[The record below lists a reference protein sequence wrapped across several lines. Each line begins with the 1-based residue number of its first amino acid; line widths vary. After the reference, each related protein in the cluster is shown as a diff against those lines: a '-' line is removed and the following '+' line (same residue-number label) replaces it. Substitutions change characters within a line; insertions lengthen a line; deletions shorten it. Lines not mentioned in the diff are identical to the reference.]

1 MAYSS
6 WIRRRTDGIQVGR
19 LHAILAD
26 DRLDEVAMD
35 THRLLLSRLIPALL
49 SAVVAQ
55 FAFGAPLALCWL
67 AVFLLSEGLARLAT
81 GRFKPG
87 VPGTRPMRA
96 AFLLGALP
104 INLTWSWLAAMMW
117 FSPLPD
123 LKLAAVAVWVGQI
136 VYTQNF
142 RHQPAA
148 LLAVSAFAPS
158 VSLIVFPLFF
168 FAAQGAGPNIARW
181 GLVMVVATTLNVM
194 LANRAAAKRMD
205 ALTRGLR
212 EERER
217 ALAANRAKSTFVA
230 VTSHELRTPMNGL
243 LGMAYALDRTNLNE
257 AQRRHVR
264 LMIKSGD
271 SLMQVLNDVLDL
283 SKIEAG
289 KVDLDHV
296 AVNLHDLVRAA
307 GDAWR
312 DAAAEKGLWLR
323 TEIDPSA
330 PAWILADS
338 QRIRQVLMNL
348 ISNGLKF
355 TSQGG
360 VTIQLLPSSPES
372 FPTADGAH
380 EIRLRVVDTGVG
392 VEADVHDRIF
402 ESFTQADNAVSRSHG
417 GTGLGLTIS
426 RALAHQMDGDLVLES
441 GGPKKEG
448 GGAAFAFTLR
458 AVPIAAPAVAA
469 EEVED
474 QDAPDLGSLRILMAE
489 DNAINQVVVRTMLE
503 ATGVALTIVGEGQAA
518 LHALKAGAFD
528 AVLMDI
534 NMPVM
539 DGITALGAIRAGV
552 AGDPAIPVIA
562 LTASAMSGDR
572 ERFLA
577 MGFDDHL
584 GKPIRPADLLS
595 SICGAVRGKS
605 GRCAEAARS

>member
-1 MAYSS
+1 MRAF
-6 WIRRRTDGIQVGR
+6 D
-19 LHAILAD
+19 AIWAD

-35 THRLLLSRLIPALL
+35 THRLLPSRLVPAVLVAGVAAYALGFAVAIGWLL
-49 SAVVAQ
+49 ILMACES
-55 FAFGAPLALCWL
+55 
-67 AVFLLSEGLARLAT
+67 LARLAT
-81 GRFKPG
+81 RRFKAG
-87 VPGTRPMRA
+87 VPGRPAARA
-96 AFLLGALP
+96 VFVWAALP
-104 INLTWSWLAAMMW
+104 INLTWATLGAMFWLSTHA
-117 FSPLPD
+117 D
-123 LKLAAVAVWVGQI
+123 LKMAGFAIWAGQI
-136 VYTQNF
+136 IFAQNF
-142 RHQPAA
+142 RHQPLVLMAISTVTPMVCLLVFPIFFLA
-148 LLAVSAFAPS
+148 GGGIGPNTTRLAVA
-158 VSLIVFPLFF
+158 
-168 FAAQGAGPNIARW
+168 
-181 GLVMVVATTLNVM
+181 MVVLTTVAVT
-194 LANRAAAKRMD
+194 LANRAAAARMD

-217 ALAANRAKSTFVA
+217 ALEANRAKSTFVA

-312 DAAAEKGLWLR
+312 DAAAEKGLWL
-323 TEIDPSA
+323 TVEIDPAA
-330 PAWILADS
+330 PAWILADP

-355 TSQGG
+355 TSHGG
-360 VTIQLLPSSPES
+360 VTIQLLAPSSP
-372 FPTADGAH
+372 ADPSLAASGAS

-392 VEADVHDRIF
+392 IDAGFHDRIF

-426 RALAHQMDGDLVLES
+426 RALARHMDGDLVLES
-441 GGPKKEG
+441 GVPKDAALKTG
-448 GGAAFAFTLR
+448 DGGAAFVFTLR
-458 AVPIAAPAVAA
+458 AVPIATPAVTTDDL
-469 EEVED
+469 ED
-474 QDAPDLGSLRILMAE
+474 QEGPDLDSLRILMAE

-503 ATGVALTIVGEGQAA
+503 ATGVTLTIVDDGQAA
-518 LHALKAGAFD
+518 LQALKAGAFD

-539 DGITALGAIRAGV
+539 DGITALNAIRDGV

-584 GKPIRPADLLS
+584 GKPIRPVDLLS
-595 SICGAVRGKS
+595 SISTAVRGK
-605 GRCAEAARS
+605 AARRAAATGS

>member
-1 MAYSS
+1 V
-6 WIRRRTDGIQVGR
+6 RGFD
-19 LHAILAD
+19 AIWAD
-26 DRLDEVAMD
+26 DRLDEVALD
-35 THRLLLSRLIPALL
+35 THRLLPSRLIPALL
-49 SAVVAQ
+49 TTAVTTYALGFQ
-55 FAFGAPLALCWL
+55 TAIGWLLAL
-67 AVFLLSEGLARLAT
+67 AAAEALARLAT
-81 GRFKPG
+81 RRFKAG
-87 VPGTRPMRA
+87 VPGSRRARA
-96 AFLLGALP
+96 AFVWAALP
-104 INLTWSWLAAMMW
+104 INLIWAGLAAMFW
-117 FSPLPD
+117 LSTKAD
-123 LKLAAVAVWVGQI
+123 LKLAAFAIWAGQI
-136 VYTQNF
+136 IYTQNF
-142 RHQPAA
+142 RHQPVA
-148 LLAVSAFAPS
+148 LLAISAVAPMI
-158 VSLIVFPLFF
+158 SLLVFPIFF
-168 FAAQGAGPNIARW
+168 MAGQGVGSNTTRL
-181 GLVMVVATTLNVM
+181 GLAMVVLTTISVMV
-194 LANRAAAKRMD
+194 ANRAAANRMD

-217 ALAANRAKSTFVA
+217 ALEANRAKSTFVA

-296 AVNLHDLVRAA
+296 ATNLHDLVRAA

-330 PAWILADS
+330 PAWILADP

-355 TSQGG
+355 TGQGG
-360 VTIQLLPSSPES
+360 VTIQLSAPRAPS
-372 FPTADGAH
+372 ADGAR
-380 EIRLRVVDTGVG
+380 EILLRVVDTGVG
-392 VEADVHDRIF
+392 VDADFHDRIF
-402 ESFTQADNAVSRSHG
+402 DSFTQADNAVSRSHG

-426 RALAHQMDGDLVLES
+426 RALARQMEGDLVLES
-441 GGPKKEG
+441 GV

-458 AVPIAAPAVAA
+458 AVPVAAPAVTAD
-469 EEVED
+469 EIED
-474 QDAPDLGSLRILMAE
+474 QDAPDLDSLRILMAE

-503 ATGVALTIVGEGQAA
+503 ATGVALTIVDDGQAA
-518 LHALKAGAFD
+518 LHALKAEAFD

-539 DGITALGAIRAGV
+539 DGITALNAIRAGV
-552 AGDPAIPVIA
+552 AGDPRIPVIA

-595 SICGAVRGKS
+595 SICSAVRPK
-605 GRCAEAARS
+605 GRCTEAARS

>member
-1 MAYSS
+1 VH
-6 WIRRRTDGIQVGR
+6 RF
-19 LHAILAD
+19 AIWAD
-26 DRLDEVAMD
+26 DRLDEVALD
-35 THRLLLSRLIPALL
+35 THRLLPSRLIPAALTTV
-49 SAVVAQ
+49 AVI
-55 FAFGAPLALCWL
+55 FAVGAPFALGWL
-67 AVFLLSEGLARLAT
+67 AALAWAEGLARLAT
-81 GRFKPG
+81 RRFRPG
-87 VPGTRPMRA
+87 VRASPGLRA
-96 AFLLGALP
+96 GFVLAALP
-104 INLTWSWLAAMMW
+104 INLIWSALGALLW
-117 FSPLPD
+117 FAPGPE
-123 LKLAAVAVWVGQI
+123 LKMAAVAIWAGQI

-142 RHQPAA
+142 RHQPVA
-148 LLAVSAFAPS
+148 LLAVSAMAPMT
-158 VSLIVFPLFF
+158 SLIAFPLFF
-168 FAAQGAGPNIARW
+168 YDAHGVAANVARW
-181 GLVMVVATTLNVM
+181 SLIAVVLTAINVM
-194 LANRAAAKRMD
+194 AANRAAANRLD
-205 ALTRGLR
+205 ALTQNLR

-217 ALAANRAKSTFVA
+217 ALEANRAKSTFVA

-243 LGMAYALDRTNLNE
+243 LGMAHALDRSNLDD

-289 KVDLDHV
+289 RVDLDQA
-296 AVNLHDLVRAA
+296 AVNLHDLVHAA

-312 DAAAEKGLWLR
+312 DAAAAKGLELR

-330 PAWILADS
+330 PAWILADP

-360 VTIQLLPSSPES
+360 LTIQLSASEPGL
-372 FPTADGAH
+372 ADEAR
-380 EIRLRVVDTGVG
+380 EVRLRVVDTGAG
-392 VEADVHDRIF
+392 IDAQVHDRIF

-426 RALAHQMDGDLVLES
+426 RALARQMGGDLVLES
-441 GGPKKEG
+441 GV
-448 GGAAFAFTLR
+448 GGAAFLFTLR
-458 AVPIAAPAVAA
+458 AVPIAAPAAPPEAA
-469 EEVED
+469 ED
-474 QDAPDLGSLRILMAE
+474 QDGPDLGDLRILMAE

-503 ATGVALTIVGEGQAA
+503 ATGVVLTIVDDGQAA
-518 LHALKAGAFD
+518 LDALKVETFD

-539 DGITALGAIRAGV
+539 DGITALAAIRAGQG
-552 AGDPAIPVIA
+552 GDPAIPVIA

-584 GKPIRPADLLS
+584 GKPVRPIDLLS
-595 SICGAVRGKS
+595 SICAAVRDET
-605 GRCAEAARS
+605 GRRTEAARS

>member
-1 MAYSS
+1 M
-6 WIRRRTDGIQVGR
+6 RR

-35 THRLLLSRLIPALL
+35 THRLLLSRVIPALL
-49 SAVVAQ
+49 SAAVAQ
-55 FAFGAPLALCWL
+55 LALGVTFAACWL
-67 AVFLLSEGLARLAT
+67 AVFLTAEGLARLAT
-81 GRFKPG
+81 GRFRPG
-87 VPGTRPMRA
+87 VPGTPTMRA
-96 AFLLGALP
+96 VFLLGALP
-104 INLTWSWLAAMMW
+104 INLTWSWLAAMIW

-123 LKLAAVAVWVGQI
+123 MKLAAVAVWVGQI

-142 RHQPAA
+142 RHQPVA
-148 LLAVSAFAPS
+148 LIAVSAFAPM

-168 FAAQGAGPNIARW
+168 LPGQGVGPNIARW
-181 GLVMVVATTLNVM
+181 GLVLVVATTLNVM
-194 LANRAAAKRMD
+194 LANRAAANRMD

-217 ALAANRAKSTFVA
+217 ALEANRAKSTFVA

-323 TEIDPSA
+323 AEIDPSA
-330 PAWILADS
+330 PAWILADP

-355 TSQGG
+355 TSKGG
-360 VTIQLLPSSPES
+360 VTIQLLAPPPES
-372 FPTADGAH
+372 SRPLSSTADGAC

-392 VEADVHDRIF
+392 VDADVHDRIF

-441 GGPKKEG
+441 GDLKKGG
-448 GGAAFAFTLR
+448 GGAAFVFTLR
-458 AVPIAAPAVAA
+458 AVPIAPPAATA

-474 QDAPDLGSLRILMAE
+474 QDTPDLDTLRILMAE

-503 ATGVALTIVGEGQAA
+503 ATGVALTIVDDGQAA
-518 LHALKAGAFD
+518 LTALKADAFD

-539 DGITALGAIRAGV
+539 DGITALNAIRAGV

-595 SICGAVRGKS
+595 SICSAVRPKD
-605 GRCAEAARS
+605 RCTKAARS

>member
-1 MAYSS
+1 MH
-6 WIRRRTDGIQVGR
+6 RF
-19 LHAILAD
+19 AIWAD
-26 DRLDEVAMD
+26 DRLDEVALD
-35 THRLLLSRLIPALL
+35 THRLLPSRLIPAALTTV
-49 SAVVAQ
+49 AVI
-55 FAFGAPLALCWL
+55 FAVGAPFALGWL
-67 AVFLLSEGLARLAT
+67 AALAWAEGLARLAT
-81 GRFKPG
+81 RRFRPG
-87 VPGTRPMRA
+87 VRASPGLRA
-96 AFLLGALP
+96 GFVLAALP
-104 INLTWSWLAAMMW
+104 INLIWSALGALLW
-117 FSPLPD
+117 FAPGPE
-123 LKLAAVAVWVGQI
+123 LKMAAVAIWAGQI

-142 RHQPAA
+142 RHQPVA
-148 LLAVSAFAPS
+148 LLAVSAMAPMT
-158 VSLIVFPLFF
+158 SLIAFPLFF
-168 FAAQGAGPNIARW
+168 YDAHGVAANVARW
-181 GLVMVVATTLNVM
+181 SLIAVVLTAINVM
-194 LANRAAAKRMD
+194 AANRAAANRLD
-205 ALTRGLR
+205 ALTQNLR

-217 ALAANRAKSTFVA
+217 ALEANRAKSTFVA

-243 LGMAYALDRTNLNE
+243 LGMAHALDRSNLDD

-289 KVDLDHV
+289 RVDLDQA
-296 AVNLHDLVRAA
+296 AVNLHDLVHAA

-312 DAAAEKGLWLR
+312 DAAAAKGLELR

-330 PAWILADS
+330 PAWILADP

-360 VTIQLLPSSPES
+360 LTIQLSASEPGL
-372 FPTADGAH
+372 ADEAR
-380 EIRLRVVDTGVG
+380 EVRLRVVDTGAG
-392 VEADVHDRIF
+392 IDAQVHDRIF

-426 RALAHQMDGDLVLES
+426 RALARQMGGDLVLES
-441 GGPKKEG
+441 GV
-448 GGAAFAFTLR
+448 GGAAFLFTLR
-458 AVPIAAPAVAA
+458 AVPIAAPAAPPEAA
-469 EEVED
+469 ED
-474 QDAPDLGSLRILMAE
+474 QDGPDLGDLRILMAE

-503 ATGVALTIVGEGQAA
+503 ATGVVLTIVDDGQAA
-518 LHALKAGAFD
+518 LDALKVETFD

-539 DGITALGAIRAGV
+539 DGITALAAIRAGQG
-552 AGDPAIPVIA
+552 GDPAIPVIA

-584 GKPIRPADLLS
+584 GKPVRPIDLLS
-595 SICGAVRGKS
+595 SICAAVRDET
-605 GRCAEAARS
+605 GRRTEAARS

>member
-1 MAYSS
+1 V
-6 WIRRRTDGIQVGR
+6 D
-19 LHAILAD
+19 AILAD

-35 THRLLLSRLIPALL
+35 THRLLLSRVIPAAMAAGVTQMALGL
-49 SAVVAQ
+49 N
-55 FAFGAPLALCWL
+55 FALCWL
-67 AVFLLSEGLARLAT
+67 TVFLASEGLARLAT

-87 VPGTRPMRA
+87 VAGTPTMRA
-96 AFLLGALP
+96 VFLLGALP
-104 INLTWSWLAAMMW
+104 INLTWSWLAAAMW
-117 FSPLPD
+117 FSPLHD
-123 LKLAAVAVWVGQI
+123 MRLAAASVWVGQI

-148 LLAVSAFAPS
+148 LVAVSAFAPM
-158 VSLIVFPLFF
+158 VSLVVFPLFF
-168 FAAQGAGPNIARW
+168 FPDQGVGPNIARW

-217 ALAANRAKSTFVA
+217 ALEANRAKSTFVA

-243 LGMAYALDRTNLNE
+243 LGMAYALDRSNLNE

-289 KVDLDHV
+289 KVELDRV

-312 DAAAEKGLWLR
+312 DAAAEKGLWLKV
-323 TEIDPSA
+323 EIAPSS
-330 PAWILADS
+330 PAWILADP

-360 VTIQLLPSSPES
+360 VTIQLSARNAPL
-372 FPTADGAH
+372 ADGDS
-380 EIRLRVVDTGVG
+380 EIRLRVIDTGVG
-392 VEADVHDRIF
+392 VDANVHDRIF

-426 RALAHQMDGDLVLES
+426 RALARQMDGDLVLES
-441 GGPKKEG
+441 GV
-448 GGAAFAFTLR
+448 GGATFVFTLH
-458 AVPIAAPAVAA
+458 ATPIAAQAVTAA
-469 EEVED
+469 VIDEVED
-474 QDAPDLGSLRILMAE
+474 QDEPDLDALRILMAE

-503 ATGVALTIVGEGQAA
+503 ATGVGLTVVGDGQAA
-518 LHALKAGAFD
+518 LDALATETFD

-539 DGITALGAIRAGV
+539 DGITALGEIRAGRG
-552 AGDPAIPVIA
+552 GDPAIPVIA

-584 GKPIRPADLLS
+584 GKPIRPVELLS
-595 SICGAVRGKS
+595 SICGAVRGKAR
-605 GRCAEAARS
+605 GCAEAATGS

>member
-1 MAYSS
+1 
-6 WIRRRTDGIQVGR
+6 
-19 LHAILAD
+19 LAD

-35 THRLLLSRLIPALL
+35 THRLLLSRLFPALL
-49 SAVVAQ
+49 SAVVTH
-55 FAFGAPLALCWL
+55 FALGWTLALSWL
-67 AVFLLSEGLARLAT
+67 AVFLMSEGLARLAT
-81 GRFKPG
+81 RRFKPG

-96 AFLLGALP
+96 VFLLGALP

-117 FSPLPD
+117 FSPL
-123 LKLAAVAVWVGQI
+123 LHMRMAAVAVWVGQI

-148 LLAVSAFAPS
+148 LVAVSAVAPMA
-158 VSLIVFPLFF
+158 SLVIFPLFF
-168 FAAQGAGPNIARW
+168 FPDAGVGPNIARW
-181 GLVMVVATTLNVM
+181 GLVMIVATTLNVM
-194 LANRAAAKRMD
+194 LANRAAANRMD

-217 ALAANRAKSTFVA
+217 ALEANRAKSTFVA

-312 DAAAEKGLWLR
+312 DAAAEKGLSL
-323 TEIDPSA
+323 TVEIDPSA
-330 PAWILADS
+330 PAWILADP

-360 VTIQLLPSSPES
+360 VTIQLSAPGSPSAE
-372 FPTADGAH
+372 GAR
-380 EIRLRVVDTGVG
+380 EILLRVVDTGVG
-392 VEADVHDRIF
+392 VDADFHDRIF
-402 ESFTQADNAVSRSHG
+402 DSFTQADNAVSRSHG

-426 RALAHQMDGDLVLES
+426 RALARQMDGDLVLES
-441 GGPKKEG
+441 GAKKTRG

-458 AVPIAAPAVAA
+458 ATPIAAPAVTAA
-469 EEVED
+469 EVED
-474 QDAPDLGSLRILMAE
+474 QAAPDLEALRILMAE

-503 ATGVALTIVGEGQAA
+503 ATGVALTIVDDGQAA
-518 LHALKAGAFD
+518 LHALKAEAYD

-539 DGITALGAIRAGV
+539 DGITALNAIRAGV

-584 GKPIRPADLLS
+584 GKPIRPAELLS
-595 SICGAVRGKS
+595 SICSAVRPK
-605 GRCAEAARS
+605 GRCTEAARS

>member
-1 MAYSS
+1 
-6 WIRRRTDGIQVGR
+6 
-19 LHAILAD
+19 
-26 DRLDEVAMD
+26 
-35 THRLLLSRLIPALL
+35 
-49 SAVVAQ
+49 
-55 FAFGAPLALCWL
+55 
-67 AVFLLSEGLARLAT
+67 
-81 GRFKPG
+81 
-87 VPGTRPMRA
+87 
-96 AFLLGALP
+96 
-104 INLTWSWLAAMMW
+104 
-117 FSPLPD
+117 
-123 LKLAAVAVWVGQI
+123 
-136 VYTQNF
+136 
-142 RHQPAA
+142 
-148 LLAVSAFAPS
+148 
-158 VSLIVFPLFF
+158 
-168 FAAQGAGPNIARW
+168 
-181 GLVMVVATTLNVM
+181 M
-194 LANRAAAKRMD
+194 LANRAAANRMD

-217 ALAANRAKSTFVA
+217 ALEANRAKSTFVA

-296 AVNLHDLVRAA
+296 ATNLHDLVRAA

-330 PAWILADS
+330 LVWILADP

-360 VTIQLLPSSPES
+360 VTIQLLAPGSSS
-372 FPTADGAH
+372 ADGAR

-392 VEADVHDRIF
+392 VDADFHDRIF
-402 ESFTQADNAVSRSHG
+402 DSFTQADNAVSRSHG

-426 RALAHQMDGDLVLES
+426 RALARQMDGDLVLES
-441 GGPKKEG
+441 GALKD
-448 GGAAFAFTLR
+448 GAAFAFTLR
-458 AVPIAAPAVAA
+458 AVPIAAPAATA
-469 EEVED
+469 DEVED
-474 QDAPDLGSLRILMAE
+474 QDAPDLDSLRILMAE

-503 ATGVALTIVGEGQAA
+503 ATGVALTIVDDGQAA
-518 LHALKAGAFD
+518 LHALKAETFD

-539 DGITALGAIRAGV
+539 DGITALNAIRAGV

-584 GKPIRPADLLS
+584 GKPIRPAELLS
-595 SICGAVRGKS
+595 SICTAVRPK
-605 GRCAEAARS
+605 GRCTEAARS

>member
-1 MAYSS
+1 V
-6 WIRRRTDGIQVGR
+6 RGFD
-19 LHAILAD
+19 AIWAD

-35 THRLLLSRLIPALL
+35 THRLLPSRLIPALL
-49 SAVVAQ
+49 TTAVAAYALGFAVAV
-55 FAFGAPLALCWL
+55 GWL
-67 AVFLLSEGLARLAT
+67 LTLIAGEGLARLAT
-81 GRFKPG
+81 RRFKGG
-87 VPGTRPMRA
+87 VPGTPRARA
-96 AFLLGALP
+96 AFVWAALP
-104 INLTWSWLAAMMW
+104 INLTWAGLGAMLWLSTHA
-117 FSPLPD
+117 D
-123 LKLAAVAVWVGQI
+123 LKMAAFAIWAGQI
-136 VYTQNF
+136 IYTQNF
-142 RHQPAA
+142 RHQPVA
-148 LLAVSAFAPS
+148 LLAISAVSPMIC
-158 VSLIVFPLFF
+158 LLVFPLFF
-168 FAAQGAGPNIARW
+168 LAGQGVGPNTIRL
-181 GLVMVVATTLNVM
+181 GLAMVVLTTISVM
-194 LANRAAAKRMD
+194 LANRAAANRMD

-217 ALAANRAKSTFVA
+217 ALEATRAKSTFVA

-243 LGMAYALDRTNLNE
+243 LGMAYALDRSNLNE

-289 KVDLDHV
+289 KVDLDRV
-296 AVNLHDLVRAA
+296 ATNLHDLVRAA

-323 TEIDPSA
+323 TEIDPNA
-330 PAWILADS
+330 PDWILADP

-355 TSQGG
+355 TGQGG
-360 VTIQLLPSSPES
+360 VTIQLSAPGSPD
-372 FPTADGAH
+372 AGGAQ
-380 EIRLRVVDTGVG
+380 EIRLRVIDTGVG
-392 VEADVHDRIF
+392 VNADVHDRIF
-402 ESFTQADNAVSRSHG
+402 DSFTQADNAVSRSHG

-426 RALAHQMDGDLVLES
+426 RALARQMGGDLVLES
-441 GGPKKEG
+441 GGLNRDG

-458 AVPIAAPAVAA
+458 AASIAAPPVTA
-469 EEVED
+469 EEAED
-474 QDAPDLGSLRILMAE
+474 QQTADLDALRILMAE

-503 ATGVALTIVGEGQAA
+503 ATGVTLTIVDDGQAA
-518 LHALKAGAFD
+518 LEALEALKGEVFD

-539 DGITALGAIRAGV
+539 DGITALNAIRAGA
-552 AGDPAIPVIA
+552 AGDPSIPVIA

-595 SICGAVRGKS
+595 SICTAVRPK
-605 GRCAEAARS
+605 GRCAEAVGS

>member
-1 MAYSS
+1 M
-6 WIRRRTDGIQVGR
+6 RRFD
-19 LHAILAD
+19 AIWAD
-26 DRLDEVAMD
+26 DRLDEVALD
-35 THRLLLSRLIPALL
+35 THRLLPSRLIPATMTTA
-49 SAVVAQ
+49 AVTFALGIPVAV
-55 FAFGAPLALCWL
+55 GWL
-67 AVFLLSEGLARLAT
+67 AALIGAESLARLAT
-81 GRFKPG
+81 RRFRPG
-87 VPGTRPMRA
+87 IRGSLGLRA
-96 AFLLGALP
+96 GFVLAALP
-104 INLTWSWLAAMMW
+104 INLIWAGLGALLWL
-117 FSPLPD
+117 SPTPE
-123 LKLAAVAVWVGQI
+123 LKLAAVAIWVGQI

-148 LLAVSAFAPS
+148 LLAVSAIAPMT
-158 VSLIVFPLFF
+158 SLVVFPLFLYDAHGV
-168 FAAQGAGPNIARW
+168 AANVTRW
-181 GLVMVVATTLNVM
+181 SLITVVLTTVSVMM
-194 LANRAAAKRMD
+194 SNRAAANRLD
-205 ALTRGLR
+205 ALTQNLR

-217 ALAANRAKSTFVA
+217 ALEANRAKSTFVA

-243 LGMAYALDRTNLNE
+243 LGMAHALDRSKLDE
-257 AQRRHVR
+257 DQRRHVQ

-289 KVDLDHV
+289 RVELDH
-296 AVNLHDLVRAA
+296 APVNLHDLVRAA

-312 DAAAEKGLWLR
+312 DAGAEKGLWLR
-323 TEIDPSA
+323 VEIDPSA
-330 PAWILADS
+330 PAWILADP

-360 VTIQLLPSSPES
+360 VTIQLSAPEAQS
-372 FPTADGAH
+372 AADGTR
-380 EIRLRVVDTGVG
+380 EIRLRVIDTGVG
-392 VEADVHDRIF
+392 IDAGVHDRIF
-402 ESFTQADNAVSRSHG
+402 ESFTQADNAVSRNHG

-426 RALAHQMDGDLVLES
+426 RALARQMGGDLVLETS
-441 GGPKKEG
+441 RR

-458 AVPIAAPAVAA
+458 AVPIATPAAPAEA
-469 EEVED
+469 VEGH
-474 QDAPDLGSLRILMAE
+474 DAPDLDALRILMAE

-503 ATGVALTIVGEGQAA
+503 ATGVVLTIVDHGQAA
-518 LHALKAGAFD
+518 LDALKVETFD

-539 DGITALGAIRAGV
+539 DGITALGAIRAGA

-584 GKPIRPADLLS
+584 GKPIRPLDLLS
-595 SICGAVRGKS
+595 SICGAVRGKAE
-605 GRCAEAARS
+605 GCAEATGS